1 MLNKKTIGRMIPYPV
16 IENGRKI
23 LHAGPHKCPVCEGRV
38 RKLLD
43 TGYGFEVLERLQV
56 VGGLRRYADQ
66 CPICHSSSRERL
78 IWFWL
83 TQGGKGFRFA
93 NDISIAHFAPEKGL
107 TRAISNAAPANYIAY
122 DFEPSRY
129 RHLKSVSQADLSGLP
144 MQDDSVDLLVCN
156 HVLEHV
162 PDVSLALS
170 EIKRVLQPGG
180 TAILQVP
187 IALKLDNSIEL
198 GLDSSEDER
207 IRILGQDDHL
217 RLFTES
223 DYVAALEKAGLEV
236 ELFDAFNDNAQRA
249 TEWILDPFE
258 KLYLCRKPA

>member
-93 NDISIAHFAPEKGL
+93 NDISIAHFGPEKVL

-122 DFEPSRY
+122 D
-129 RHLKSVSQADLSGLP
+129 
-144 MQDDSVDLLVCN
+144 
-156 HVLEHV
+156 
-162 PDVSLALS
+162 
-170 EIKRVLQPGG
+170 
-180 TAILQVP
+180 
-187 IALKLDNSIEL
+187 
-198 GLDSSEDER
+198 
-207 IRILGQDDHL
+207 
-217 RLFTES
+217 
-223 DYVAALEKAGLEV
+223 
-236 ELFDAFNDNAQRA
+236 
-249 TEWILDPFE
+249 
-258 KLYLCRKPA
+258 